1 MKRVRRLSLL
11 TIVAAIAMATLVV
24 GLGIRASTAVFG
36 DQEATTASA
45 ATAACFVDD
54 AGAPTVTAS
63 IISKTTPYFGG
74 FIKQGSA
81 YYVYASIT
89 GAATRVTADV
99 RPITAGEFLAPMTA
113 GAYSVGGVAYG
124 WRSASLTAGSPLAE
138 GAYAY
143 SVSAADAALQ
153 CRTASS
159 TVTID
164 DTAPA
169 GTDVQPINNGPGGGS
184 GRPEPGD
191 DIVYSFSEVMD
202 PESISPGWTG
212 ASRNVVV
219 RIGDY
224 GSNDLLTVWDST
236 NTTQLPLGSVD
247 LGDNYVT
254 TNTTFGA
261 SGTAST
267 MVQSGTT
274 ITITLGTQAG
284 TTQKVNANATAVW
297 TPSAAATD
305 RAGNASTTTNVTEGG
320 PADRNF

>member
-1 MKRVRRLSLL
+1 MRRLGLL
-11 TIVAAIAMATLVV
+11 TIAAAIAVATLVV
-24 GLGIRASTAVFG
+24 GLGVRGSTALFS
-36 DQEATTASA
+36 DQETTSATE
-45 ATAACFVDD
+45 ATAACFVND

-74 FIKQGSA
+74 YIRQGSA

-138 GAYAY
+138 GVYAY

-169 GTDVQPINNGPGGGS
+169 GTDVQPINNGGGG
-184 GRPEPGD
+184 GCGPPEPGD
-191 DIVYSFSEVMD
+191 AI
-202 PESISPGWTG
+202 
-212 ASRNVVV
+212 A
-219 RIGDY
+219 
-224 GSNDLLTVWDST
+224 
-236 NTTQLPLGSVD
+236 
-247 LGDNYVT
+247 
-254 TNTTFGA
+254 
-261 SGTAST
+261 
-267 MVQSGTT
+267 
-274 ITITLGTQAG
+274 
-284 TTQKVNANATAVW
+284 
-297 TPSAAATD
+297 
-305 RAGNASTTTNVTEGG
+305 
-320 PADRNF
+320 